1 MHGHCGKVGKR
12 KSCNTQKLQ
21 SSIIIVSCLLYFT
34 PVLSLCQVHGLFKP
48 QLPHL

>member
-1 MHGHCGKVGKR
+1 MVIVEKLEREKAVIR
-12 KSCNTQKLQ
+12 KLQ